1 MLNSMSFGDYSFA
14 EGHDGI
20 THKMSLKYTRNTTL
34 QMTDMS
40 PRGDGPLTSR
50 IRARKRGE

>member
-1 MLNSMSFGDYSFA
+1 MSFGDYSFA
-14 EGHDGI
+14 RGHDGI
-20 THKMSLKYTRNTTL
+20 TQKMSLKYTRNTTL
-34 QMTDMS
+34 QMTNMS